1 MLNLKC
7 KFTLTGNKIRELSK
21 FRLMSK
27 KEIKS
32 DYNM

>member
-1 MLNLKC
+1 MKY
-7 KFTLTGNKIRELSK
+7 KFTKITGNEIRELLK
-21 FRLMSK
+21 DRLMSK

>member
-1 MLNLKC
+1 MKY
-7 KFTLTGNKIRELSK
+7 KFTLTGNEIRELLK
-21 FRLMSK
+21 DGLMSK